1 MRSRTLPKP
10 APAPMVLVLIIM
22 NLLLLLELHV
32 LAPLV
37 TAAVAAFRRSREPPL
52 LYIVVLA
59 SMMVRLLFGD
69 GKSGVWCFT
78 SLRSEARQT
87 QSREESDVVVS
98 PLKDPVIDCV
108 DQCGCVPYG
117 IFRSKTTTNDKRGEL
132 FLNFPLRQWRA
143 LLSAVSVP
151 SSISFVRYVRRSIYI
166 ILCTGETQQRHN
178 TRTRDGSSLS
188 SRHFKF
194 RQQTRVPSINETAD
208 DA

>member
-22 NLLLLLELHV
+22 NLLLLLLELHV

-117 IFRSKTTTNDKRGEL
+117 IFRSKTTTNDQRRALFEFSSSRQYGEL
-132 FLNFPLRQWRA
+132 F
-143 LLSAVSVP
+143 
-151 SSISFVRYVRRSIYI
+151 
-166 ILCTGETQQRHN
+166 
-178 TRTRDGSSLS
+178 
-188 SRHFKF
+188 
-194 RQQTRVPSINETAD
+194 
-208 DA
+208 